1 MLDNKII
8 DIYFSVSGRDLI
20 RYSQNKRIAKTQIF
34 FEFLRAR
41 QQKSP
46 KRDLTCLVVMNR

>member
-34 FEFLRAR
+34 LEFFASKRA
-41 QQKSP
+41 KSP